1 MIWWILA
8 LAVLTILSYLVDV
21 GGLAFLKELRIPF
34 LQASLLSVLILLCT
48 LGVLGRMLL
57 MSGRSEKEGLI
68 QKIRELEDKIKALQ
82 GKKEV

>member
-21 GGLAFLKELRIPF
+21 GGLAFLKELRVPF
-34 LQASLLSVLILLCT
+34 LQASLLSILILLCT

-57 MSGRSEKEGLI
+57 MSGRGEKEDLV
-68 QKIRELEDKIKALQ
+68 QKIRELEDKIKTLQ
-82 GKKEV
+82 GKREV

>member
-8 LAVLTILSYLVDV
+8 LVVLTILSYLVDV
-21 GGLAFLKELRIPF
+21 GALTFLQDLRVPL
-34 LQASLLSVLILLCT
+34 LQASLLSILILLCT

-57 MSGRSEKEGLI
+57 MAGRGEKEHLT
-68 QKIRELEDKIKALQ
+68 QKIRELEGKIKTLQ

>member
-21 GGLAFLKELRIPF
+21 GGLTFLQELRVPF
-34 LQASLLSVLILLCT
+34 FHASLLSILILLCA

-57 MSGRSEKEGLI
+57 MSGRAEKEGLT
-68 QKIRELEDKIKALQ
+68 QKIRELEDKIKTLQ
-82 GKKEV
+82 GKREV

>member
-21 GGLAFLKELRIPF
+21 GALVFLQELRVPL

-57 MSGRSEKEGLI
+57 MAGRGEKERLT
-68 QKIRELEDKIKALQ
+68 QKIRELEGKIKTLQ
-82 GKKEV
+82 GKREV